1 MGIFPC
7 LLDWPVMLLLI
18 TKKNCKTQHSPHQ
31 WSAEVWHQKW
41 DSVLLL
47 HPLQVFPWNHSL
59 PLNAWEAFSHICH
72 RWFLKM
78 KVYLRDERN
87 KKRERKDQDHSVRV
101 SLVGSYSWPHHTRE
115 RKRGGEH
122 FGSPFFLLQLPL
134 VRCSF
139 FLMLF
144 QVLQLQKKSI
154 EFKTWKTYLGRVGE
168 EPEGPSQATIFFLS
182 LATTCS
188 VAMLLLVSSRSFSS
202 KWAEYLQR
210 E

>member
-1 MGIFPC
+1 MR
-7 LLDWPVMLLLI
+7 
-18 TKKNCKTQHSPHQ
+18 KK
-31 WSAEVWHQKW
+31 QK
-41 DSVLLL
+41 
-47 HPLQVFPWNHSL
+47 
-59 PLNAWEAFSHICH
+59 E
-72 RWFLKM
+72 KG
-78 KVYLRDERN
+78 
-87 KKRERKDQDHSVRV
+87 DHSVRV

-168 EPEGPSQATIFFLS
+168 EPEGPSLATIFFLS
-182 LATTCS
+182 LATTSS

-210 E
+210 ESNFLRQFPSVLPAKLCPSLSAKVCNGNVLINTFWYQS